1 MNRFQYSVFSIQYEW
16 HAKATWILECSAALP
31 RCKFLHEMPDLR
43 KQDEAGA
50 PWRAFWAKK
59 RWRERFFMQSRLDPG
74 SCRHKSRQSCK
85 KIKKVFEQ
93 NIHSVHSLHCDS
105 QLCIIKLIKSLT
117 IFSKISQ
124 QLKKGLNWIDLSFCF
139 ANCEE
144 AIQPLPFANYH
155 LLAFDVDAQRKASL
169 VFSYQGG
176 KISLPEKICWPIWR
190 KKYVDQFSK
199 K

>member
-1 MNRFQYSVFSIQYEW
+1 MNRFQYEYEW

-74 SCRHKSRQSCK
+74 SCRHSSRQSCK

-117 IFSKISQ
+117 IFSRISQ

-144 AIQPLPFANYH
+144 AIQPLPLQIITCWH
-155 LLAFDVDAQRKASL
+155 LMLMRNEKPLWYSVTREEKFPFLK
-169 VFSYQGG
+169 
-176 KISLPEKICWPIWR
+176 KICWPIW
-190 KKYVDQFSK
+190 KK
-199 K
+199 

>member
-1 MNRFQYSVFSIQYEW
+1 MNDTPRQLESWNAQRLYRDANFSTKCLIWESKTKLGHRGVHFGRRKDGEKDFSCNLDLIRG
-16 HAKATWILECSAALP
+16 HAATRVGNLSK
-31 RCKFLHEMPDLR
+31 RSKS
-43 KQDEAGA
+43 
-50 PWRAFWAKK
+50 FWAKYLSIFLV
-59 RWRERFFMQSRLDPG
+59 ECTP
-74 SCRHKSRQSCK
+74 
-85 KIKKVFEQ
+85 
-93 NIHSVHSLHCDS
+93 VHSLHCDS

-117 IFSKISQ
+117 IFSRISQ